1 MKTNFVLRSE
11 HQNCCGSS
19 ADPRRSVLCCA
30 SENVNAKGFDSAR
43 YLSRYKASGKIHKA
57 ASQGDVGKVQ
67 RKLLGGKND
76 VNARDKKNR
85 TALHYACAYGH
96 LAIVALLIEKC
107 EIDICDSDNSTAL
120 IKDGLTPLL
129 LALKENKQQMAEF
142 LIENKANIHA
152 VDELNRSALMYA
164 VQCESKYMVK
174 FLLQQ
179 GVDVFLKDAFGCPAS
194 YYALGSHCNVIKKTL
209 SKYEENVLSS
219 IPCNYSGK
227 QNLEVML
234 EEEQKK
240 PDGRKNIKS
249 QVKHKKKQHKRNE
262 MKISLKKHCCEAP
275 AAVAADADLDEDG
288 SAPLGNGS
296 HKQFLIKGNGE
307 HKSAPFWTDM
317 EVKESGSENW
327 TSGNSVSIHENPTSI
342 TSDLLQ
348 MTDGCCSDGI
358 DEGEGRLKKKTSK
371 HTHKVRK
378 QIHSLEDHDDL
389 ALSCETETDDYSG
402 CPLNFKAACP
412 SCDKLMKHKNSHCEV
427 PSGKKKKLKHKVKG
441 MRKGLSK
448 MHLYSVSENNE
459 LDKLCNFRL
468 KRKTSKEKHK
478 IIKPGNVMKDLN
490 DSGPSTEPTADHYA
504 GGSLNLVDL
513 LHSCDRLIECKT
525 SQYELLSRKIKIMEN
540 EVRGPQEELL
550 DIEVKS
556 PLEEGE
562 MEPNE
567 ICHMRI
573 LSQQDDLKKE
583 NDDQNFGNTETILR
597 AKEKHNEEEEIKQL
611 QTYVR
616 KLYVE
621 VKDLKLNWKQISD
634 VKEKLDNTS
643 SKYPH
648 LKENIQCV
656 EQDIL
661 SIKSIQKEWE
671 HLERNQED
679 LEEHFLNFKNLIQEY
694 MKQIEDHEN
703 LKQLSDCNNDSTI
716 SEMILSLK
724 DLEIELFKMK
734 AESQFIKSEVKK
746 YNQLFTEEVKTIKS
760 LLSELKNTEEELEAA
775 SRKYLLKEEQ
785 KRSVQS
791 SHFTRGRG
799 SWQNRAVDN

>member
-120 IKDGLTPLL
+120 IKASQCQHEECVTLLLKYGADPNVRDSSGNTAIHYAIYTNNVPIAAKLLAYNASIESQTKDGLTPLL

-194 YYALGSHCNVIKKTL
+194 YYALGSHCNV
-209 SKYEENVLSS
+209 
-219 IPCNYSGK
+219 
-227 QNLEVML
+227 
-234 EEEQKK
+234 
-240 PDGRKNIKS
+240 
-249 QVKHKKKQHKRNE
+249 
-262 MKISLKKHCCEAP
+262 
-275 AAVAADADLDEDG
+275 
-288 SAPLGNGS
+288 
-296 HKQFLIKGNGE
+296 
-307 HKSAPFWTDM
+307 SAPFWTDM

>member
-120 IKDGLTPLL
+120 IKASQCQHEECVTLLLKYGADPNVRDSSGNTAIHYAIYTNNVPIAAKLLAYNASIESQTKDGLTPLL

-389 ALSCETETDDYSG
+389 ALSCETETDD
-402 CPLNFKAACP
+402 
-412 SCDKLMKHKNSHCEV
+412 
-427 PSGKKKKLKHKVKG
+427 
-441 MRKGLSK
+441 
-448 MHLYSVSENNE
+448 
-459 LDKLCNFRL
+459 
-468 KRKTSKEKHK
+468 
-478 IIKPGNVMKDLN
+478 
-490 DSGPSTEPTADHYA
+490 YA